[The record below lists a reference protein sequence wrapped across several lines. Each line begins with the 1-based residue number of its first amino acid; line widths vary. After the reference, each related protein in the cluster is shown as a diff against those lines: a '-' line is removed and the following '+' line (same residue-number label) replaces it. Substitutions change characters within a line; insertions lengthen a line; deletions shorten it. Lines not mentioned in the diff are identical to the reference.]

1 MEYVACIC
9 PRKGCDVYWGTKH
22 NIHPENRE
30 GCVGKGGID
39 KTFTL
44 EQMVELAYKMEEKP
58 NILTKAGINAKWYMK
73 KIEPRDIE
81 SEIKIVTQ
89 RKSHP
94 SPEQL
99 SNYTMYIIEWK

>member
-1 MEYVACIC
+1 MEHVACIR
-9 PRKGCDVYWGTKH
+9 PRKGCDVNWKK
-22 NIHPENRE
+22 NLHPENRE
-30 GCVGKGGID
+30 GCVGKEGID
-39 KTFTL
+39 KSYTL

-99 SNYTMYIIEWK
+99 ANYTMYIIEWK